1 MTTFTV
7 DDFTR
12 LHEAHD
18 EIAKLGEFIT
28 SRFLEFAELTDVEL
42 RSTNPQNFWTS
53 KPFYTVT
60 APSLTGEEVE
70 VLVVTESLGG
80 DRFGSSYSDHL
91 VPKDFVFSDGTW
103 EKNFEAA
110 KVASFKYAGF
120 KPVIR
125 HSL

>member
-1 MTTFTV
+1 MTTFTA

-12 LHEAHD
+12 LHEAQD
-18 EIAKLGEFIT
+18 EIVKLGQFT
-28 SRFLEFAELTDVEL
+28 TARFLEFADLTGVEL
-42 RSTNPQNFWTS
+42 HSTNPQNFWTS
-53 KPFYTVT
+53 KPFYTVM

-80 DRFGSSYSDHL
+80 DRFGCTYSDHF

-110 KVASFKYAGF
+110 KAASFKYAGF
-120 KPVIR
+120 KPTIR
-125 HSL
+125 NT